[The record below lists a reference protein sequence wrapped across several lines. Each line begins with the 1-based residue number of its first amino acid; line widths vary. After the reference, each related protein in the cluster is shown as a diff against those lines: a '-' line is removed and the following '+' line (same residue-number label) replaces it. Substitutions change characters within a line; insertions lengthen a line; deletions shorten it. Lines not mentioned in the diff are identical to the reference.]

1 MSAASLG
8 SATGSRVD
16 SAAKHTMACKV
27 DTRYFKGTIENFED
41 CDNVLKGSR
50 DKYAMQKDEIVMNT
64 SKRLHAASGHT
75 AYPLVITTL
84 GDLNQSITRYLREI
98 YGSPSATQF
107 IDRSSKD
114 FKDQFARDIPP
125 ERNADKKVFEVVA
138 AAMPEFRCQGVALGQ
153 AFASH
158 LTGDTVVTVLV
169 GGMMTVMNGH
179 FEMFAGT
186 CRARPRMRIL
196 LASPPSRAFCVSRVS
211 RVSRVARVAR
221 LRAFSRASPPRR
233 RRRTVVF
240 RLRKGRLLQRLER
253 RRLPRRKKGTA

>member
-1 MSAASLG
+1 MAAASLG

-107 IDRSSKD
+107 IERSSKD
-114 FKDQFARDIPP
+114 FKDRFARDIAP
-125 ERNADKKVFEVVA
+125 ERTADKKVFEVVA

-153 AFASH
+153 AFSSH
-158 LTGDTVVTVLV
+158 LTGDTGATVLV

-179 FEMFAGT
+179 FEMFTGT
-186 CRARPRMRIL
+186 C
-196 LASPPSRAFCVSRVS
+196 V
-211 RVSRVARVAR
+211 
-221 LRAFSRASPPRR
+221 
-233 RRRTVVF
+233 
-240 RLRKGRLLQRLER
+240 
-253 RRLPRRKKGTA
+253 